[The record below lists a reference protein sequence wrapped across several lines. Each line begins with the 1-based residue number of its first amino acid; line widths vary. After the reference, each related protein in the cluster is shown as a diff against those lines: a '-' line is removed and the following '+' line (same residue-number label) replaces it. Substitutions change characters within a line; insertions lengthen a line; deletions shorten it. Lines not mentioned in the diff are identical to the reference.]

1 MARAKNTS
9 RAVARKRT
17 RDSQR
22 AELLADENEQIDE
35 EASVASAPAA
45 RPSMFQL
52 PDFREDIRALPT
64 VFRTRRLV
72 WLPFGLVLIGF
83 ILRLLIFGMPVELQT
98 WVVLYLQ
105 FFFVPEGLFAYFIAG
120 FLAPRASYLVGGLL
134 GVLSGALYGISLL
147 ATMPVGADPSFTS
160 AVQAEA
166 VRGALSGPVLG
177 VFAGGFAA
185 WYRNF
190 LRQMQDNGRRRRA
203 DKEAQERAK
212 RRAER
217 QESRRV
223 VKQRPTS

>member
-35 EASVASAPAA
+35 EASVASTPAA
-45 RPSMFQL
+45 RPKMFQL

-98 WVVLYLQ
+98 WVVLYLE
-105 FFFVPEGLFAYFIAG
+105 FFFVPQGLFAYFIAG

-134 GVLSGALYGISLL
+134 GVLSGALYAIAEL
-147 ATMPVGADPSFTS
+147 ATAALGTNIPMADAATGIVYSAFVGMI
-160 AVQAEA
+160 
-166 VRGALSGPVLG
+166 LG
-177 VFAGGFAA
+177 TFAGGFAA